1 MFFPLI
7 SWYCEGT
14 SHLSPS
20 RCLKLQDPDFHP
32 TEIHGTVR
40 DGQWSEWPIL
50 EITICT
56 SSWARLPVDLGAW
69 WCYPRPPII
78 DKVSLLL
85 LLHPPPPL
93 ICREQGERNSGTGE
107 CCVSIQVSLTLL
119 SLCIKWRWRHT
130 SRKILVGKWHK
141 SIAVKHLGSAS
152 HKGSALWES

>member
-1 MFFPLI
+1 MAKYTHFKKKEGQKEERRVGEDRKKKKNQEGKTESTSRQEKQGAMFFPLI

-56 SSWARLPVDLGAW
+56 PFWARLPVDLGAW
-69 WCYPRPPII
+69 WCYPRTPII

-93 ICREQGERNSGTGE
+93 ICREQGEQNSGTGE
-107 CCVSIQVSLTLL
+107 CC
-119 SLCIKWRWRHT
+119 
-130 SRKILVGKWHK
+130 
-141 SIAVKHLGSAS
+141 
-152 HKGSALWES
+152 E